1 MNGKEWR
8 QMMKIVVLDGYAL
21 NPGDLSWKG
30 FEEFGE
36 VIVYDRTSFTNK
48 KEIIERIGDA
58 EAILTNKTPID
69 EEVLGAVPQLKYIG
83 VLATGYNVVDIEAA
97 RKRNIPVTNISA
109 YGTAAVAQFTFA
121 LLLEI
126 VNQVGVHNDSV
137 HQGDWQRSVD
147 FTYQKT
153 PLMELQNKTLGLIG
167 YGEIAQ
173 ATAAIAHAFNMKVI
187 YWNHRPKEPQASW
200 AQQVPIEELYRQ
212 ADIIS
217 LHVPQTAETQEM
229 INQETIH
236 QMKDGVVLLNTARGG
251 LLDEA
256 AVAEALNKGKI
267 IGAGVD
273 VVSKEPMADNN
284 PLLKAK
290 NCIIT
295 PHIAW
300 RPLETR
306 ERLMG
311 IAVDNFAAFIAGE
324 EQNVVNKRD

>member
-1 MNGKEWR
+1 
-8 QMMKIVVLDGYAL
+8 MKIVVLDGYAL

-36 VIVYDRTSFTNK
+36 VTVYERTSFTDK
-48 KEIIERIGDA
+48 KEIIARIGDA

-69 EEVLGAVPQLKYIG
+69 EEVLAAVPQLKYIG
-83 VLATGYNVVDIEAA
+83 VVATGYNVVDIEAA
-97 RKRNIPVTNISA
+97 RKRDIPVTNIPA
-109 YGTAAVAQFTFA
+109 YGTDAVAQFTFA

-126 VNQVGVHNDSV
+126 ANQVGVHNASV
-137 HQGDWQRSVD
+137 HQGEWQRSVD

-153 PLMELQNKTLGLIG
+153 PLMELQGKTLGLIG

-173 ATAAIAHAFNMKVI
+173 ATAAIAHAFHMKVI
-187 YWNHRPKEPQASW
+187 YWNHRPKEPQVEW
-200 AQQVPIEELYRQ
+200 AQQVSIDTLYQQ

-217 LHVPQTAETQEM
+217 LHVPQTVDTQEM
-229 INQETIH
+229 INQESIAK
-236 QMKDGVVLLNTARGG
+236 MKEGVILLNTARGG

-256 AVAEALNKGKI
+256 AVATALNAGKI
-267 IGAGVD
+267 FAAGLD
-273 VVSKEPMADNN
+273 VVSKEPMAADN

-290 NCIIT
+290 NCFIT

-311 IAVDNFAAFIAGE
+311 IAVANFAAFLAGE
-324 EQNVVNKRD
+324 EKNVVN

>member
-1 MNGKEWR
+1 
-8 QMMKIVVLDGYAL
+8 MKIVVLDGYAL
-21 NPGDLSWKG
+21 NPGDLSWNG

-36 VIVYDRTSFTNK
+36 VTVYDRTSFTDK

-69 EEVLGAVPQLKYIG
+69 EEVLAAVPQLKYIG
-83 VLATGYNVVDIEAA
+83 VVATGYNVVDIEAA
-97 RKRNIPVTNISA
+97 RKRNIPVTNIPA

-173 ATAAIAHAFNMKVI
+173 ATATIAHAFNMKVI

-200 AQQVPIEELYRQ
+200 AQQVSIEELYRQ

-251 LLDEA
+251 LLEEA

-273 VVSKEPMADNN
+273 VVSKEPMTDNN

>member
-1 MNGKEWR
+1 MGGKEWR

-21 NPGDLSWKG
+21 NPGDLSWNG

-36 VIVYDRTSFTNK
+36 VTVYDRTSFTNK
-48 KEIIERIGDA
+48 KEIIERISDA

-69 EEVLGAVPQLKYIG
+69 EEVLAAVPQLKYIG

-97 RKRNIPVTNISA
+97 RKRNIPVTSISA

-153 PLMELQNKTLGLIG
+153 PLMELQNKTFGLIG

-173 ATAAIAHAFNMKVI
+173 ATATIAHAFNMKVI

-200 AQQVPIEELYRQ
+200 AQQVSIEELYRQ